1 MRVLTSW
8 ASMWGSQIRTMWF
21 RGVLVTSL
29 VLAACGP
36 SGSGE
41 QPAPIPPPAERTV
54 SSARPGFPEVE
65 IVSRG
70 MSFEPS
76 TIELRFRDLVNL
88 VHINEDDQEHDL
100 YVIGAGIHTHPN
112 TPVYLPVGPGS
123 SLAGELHAE
132 ASGEFEIVCTLPG
145 HREAGHVATLIVD

>member
-1 MRVLTSW
+1 MRDSRN
-8 ASMWGSQIRTMWF
+8 RTPWV
-21 RGVLVTSL
+21 RAALAAL
-29 VLAACGP
+29 LLLAACDTG
-36 SGSGE
+36 GSAE
-41 QPAPIPPPAERTV
+41 QDQPIPAPDERTV
-54 SSARPGFPEVE
+54 SSARPGFPEIE

-76 TIELRFRDLVNL
+76 TIELRFGDLVNV
-88 VHINEDDQEHDL
+88 VHVNEDDQEHDL

-145 HREAGHVATLIVD
+145 HREAGHVAILIVS